1 MKGGRKK
8 MTTIKC
14 IKCGKARNL
23 DKESEK
29 KILAKHKND
38 IELVKKEY
46 ICRDCKKKDKTKK

>member
-1 MKGGRKK
+1 